1 MSDSTRAVVDELF
14 RRIGSDTSTEEI
26 GEMFSDD
33 VDWNVAGDTA
43 VVPWIGR
50 KYGKAGA
57 AEFYHQIRELIQ
69 SERFEVADVL
79 IQGDRAIA
87 VGDLESR
94 VRSTGKLIKTEFA
107 FDFTVKNGEI
117 VRFRMFEDSFAVA
130 QAAAS

>member
-50 KYGKAGA
+50 KHGKAGA
-57 AEFYHQIRELIQ
+57 AEFYRQIRELIQ
-69 SERFEVADVL
+69 SERFKVADVL

-107 FDFTVKNGEI
+107 FDLTVKNGEI